1 LDLRW
6 NPAVKRAIVSDIHG
20 NAIALGAVLEDIIRQ
35 NCDEVYCLGDIVGY
49 GPEPR
54 DCVDYAMEFAA
65 CILGNHDQGVLV
77 DPEGFSSGAERAIF
91 WTRAQLQQSCEGNGA
106 EHDALSESQQKR
118 WNFLCEL
125 PRVIREGDVLYVHGS
140 ARFPLSEYVFPEDVL
155 NRKKIYEIF
164 EFIPSVCFQGHTHVP
179 GIFTESCEFKRPDE
193 VTAGYDIGGKQKLMI
208 NVGSVGQPRD
218 GDPRACYVTLEDGVI
233 RFHRVE
239 YAVEVVASKIHAIT
253 ELDQFLG
260 DRLLQGR

>member
-1 LDLRW
+1 M
-6 NPAVKRAIVSDIHG
+6 KRAIVSDIHG
-20 NAIALGAVLEDIIRQ
+20 NAMALRAVLEDIRRR

-54 DCVDYAMEFAA
+54 ECVDHAMDFAA

-91 WTRAQLQQSCEGNGA
+91 WTRAQLQESNNDNGA
-106 EHDALSESQQKR
+106 DRRSLGEGQQKR
-118 WNFLCEL
+118 WDFLCEL
-125 PRVIREGDVLYVHGS
+125 PRVIREKDVIYVHGS

-155 NRKKIYEIF
+155 NRKKLYEIF
-164 EFIPSVCFQGHTHVP
+164 EYIPKTCFQGHTHVP
-179 GIFTESCEFKRPDE
+179 GIFTENCEFKRPDD
-193 VTAGYDIGGKQKLMI
+193 VQAGYEIGGKHKLMI

-218 GDPRACYVTLEDGVI
+218 GDPRACYVILEDSVV
-233 RFHRVE
+233 RFHRVA
-239 YAVEVVASKIHAIT
+239 YAVEEVASKIHMIT